1 MVQTSRRMPFKPP
14 SSQRARAACRVFQRL
29 LDASGVGLRAM
40 YLPGLQGLKQQLR
53 MLEWLLERIMPALK
67 DHLQVTRDSTGS
79 GGLTKSMTS
88 VTGDALDLYRKRAAA
103 PFCCSTCRCLL
114 SAAGASAA

>member
-1 MVQTSRRMPFKPP
+1 MFAQHDMVQTGSCMPSK
-14 SSQRARAACRVFQRL
+14 SAESQRSSAACRVFQRL

-67 DHLQVTRDSTGS
+67 DHLQVTGVFAGFS
-79 GGLTKSMTS
+79 
-88 VTGDALDLYRKRAAA
+88 RA
-103 PFCCSTCRCLL
+103 P
-114 SAAGASAA
+114 GN

>member
-1 MVQTSRRMPFKPP
+1 MLAASGAQQHADLPAQHDIMQKGRRMPCKCAH
-14 SSQRARAACRVFQRL
+14 SQRSGAACRVFQRL

-67 DHLQVTRDSTGS
+67 DHLQVTRVPWAIPGLVKSTV
-79 GGLTKSMTS
+79 S
-88 VTGDALDLYRKRAAA
+88 VTGGTLVL
-103 PFCCSTCRCLL
+103 
-114 SAAGASAA
+114 

>member
-1 MVQTSRRMPFKPP
+1 M
-14 SSQRARAACRVFQRL
+14 FQRL

-67 DHLQVTRDSTGS
+67 DHLQVTRVPQAPGSTS
-79 GGLTKSMTS
+79 STTS
-88 VTGDALDLYRKRAAA
+88 VTGDAPNLYSNREAA
-103 PFCCSTCRCLL
+103 PFRCRTCCCLL
-114 SAAGASAA
+114 SAAEASAA